1 MSEAMENPGSGREG
15 PGALRRRWSDAE
27 KRRIVA
33 ESYQPGVSVSVVA
46 RRNDVNANLVFNWRR
61 RFREQAGGAGGLVP
75 VVVEPPPLGA
85 AAGDAPAAG
94 RGDRA
99 GRWLAGDR
107 RPGGGR
113 FGAGAGAGGSG
124 APMIPVPGG
133 VRVWLAS
140 GVTDMRRGMNTL
152 ALQVQ
157 EDLGR
162 DPHAGDLYIFRG
174 RRGDLVK
181 CLWHDGVGISLY
193 AKRLE
198 RGRFQWPTTSGGAV
212 SISAAQLGYL
222 LEGIDWR
229 NPVRTWR
236 PSRAG

>member
-94 RGDRA
+94 RMEIARLLD
-99 GRWLAGDR
+99 D
-107 RPGGGR
+107 
-113 FGAGAGAGGSG
+113 
-124 APMIPVPGG
+124 
-133 VRVWLAS
+133 
-140 GVTDMRRGMNTL
+140 
-152 ALQVQ
+152 
-157 EDLGR
+157 
-162 DPHAGDLYIFRG
+162 
-174 RRGDLVK
+174 
-181 CLWHDGVGISLY
+181 
-193 AKRLE
+193 LE
-198 RGRFQWPTTSGGAV
+198 RLRELRQQRAERKAGERQHKGRHWSMR
-212 SISAAQLGYL
+212 I
-222 LEGIDWR
+222 
-229 NPVRTWR
+229 
-236 PSRAG
+236 

>member
-1 MSEAMENPGSGREG
+1 MKGPTAKIAYHSTRSQAGAGLCIRHGINVKPRLFSDREWTPVWCPPRSKWTRSQMSEAMENPGSGREG

-75 VVVEPPPLGA
+75 VVVEPPPLGGCCGGC
-85 AAGDAPAAG
+85 AGGGTD
-94 RGDRA
+94 GDRA

-140 GVTDMRRGMNTL
+140 GVTDMRRHEHPG
-152 ALQVQ
+152 A
-157 EDLGR
+157 
-162 DPHAGDLYIFRG
+162 
-174 RRGDLVK
+174 
-181 CLWHDGVGISLY
+181 
-193 AKRLE
+193 
-198 RGRFQWPTTSGGAV
+198 SGPG
-212 SISAAQLGYL
+212 G
-222 LEGIDWR
+222 
-229 NPVRTWR
+229 
-236 PSRAG
+236 SRARTRMRGI